1 MANTFKNAGVA
12 VSDSRTTVY
21 TCPAATAAVV
31 NAVYL
36 ANIDGT
42 NSVDA
47 SLECTTDNGS
57 TYFYIAK
64 TIPVPGDSTL
74 VIDKA
79 VNLEA
84 GDILAATAS
93 ATGDLQCVI
102 GVLEIT

>member
-12 VSDSRTTVY
+12 VGNTRTTVY
-21 TCPAATAAVV
+21 TCPVSTAAVV

-36 ANIDGT
+36 SNIDGA

-47 SLECTTDNGS
+47 TLECTIDGGT
-57 TYFYIAK
+57 TYRHVMK
-64 TIPVPGDSTL
+64 TVPVPADSTL

-93 ATGDLQCVI
+93 ATGDLECVI

>member
-12 VSDSRTTVY
+12 VGTGRTTVY
-21 TCPAATAAVV
+21 TTPAATSTVV
-31 NAVYL
+31 NAIYL
-36 ANIDGT
+36 SNVDGSA
-42 NSVDA
+42 SVDA
-47 SLECTTDNGS
+47 SLEQTVDGGV
-57 TYFYIAK
+57 TYFYIGK
-64 TIPVPGDSTL
+64 TIPVPPDSTL

-93 ATGDLQCVI
+93 ATGDLQCVV